1 MCAHVCVRWG
11 RASVSCPTLL
21 RVQEIERRDPNWT
34 MLVLYHPDVSK
45 QRREGWHRRAMRA
58 DRCARTHLVTAQDAV
73 HARGQLHLHVL
84 HAGGSH
90 ACVHAAVKVAARHS
104 LARSSAQAVLF
115 NAAQLPDIIAEL
127 EAKVG
132 CQGDD
137 DIIKQYARLM
147 GSRFR
152 AYVHVPSLFQH
163 VGSIS
168 TLTNNGTTHN
178 FHWSTDFVP

>member
-1 MCAHVCVRWG
+1 MHGDNYTFMCCTQVARRRI
-11 RASVSCPTLL
+11 RAAENVMT
-21 RVQEIERRDPNWT
+21 
-34 MLVLYHPDVSK
+34 
-45 QRREGWHRRAMRA
+45 
-58 DRCARTHLVTAQDAV
+58 
-73 HARGQLHLHVL
+73 
-84 HAGGSH
+84 
-90 ACVHAAVKVAARHS
+90 

-147 GSRFR
+147 GPRFR
-152 AYVHVPSLFQH
+152 AYVRVPSLFQH